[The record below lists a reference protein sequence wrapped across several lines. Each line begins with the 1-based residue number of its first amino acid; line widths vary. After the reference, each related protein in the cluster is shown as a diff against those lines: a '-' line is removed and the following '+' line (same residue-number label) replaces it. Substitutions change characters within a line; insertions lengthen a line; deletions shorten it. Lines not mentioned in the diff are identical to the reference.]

1 PPPPPMSTLSL
12 HDALPISAFWHRD
25 LMFNVFTWAFWLNE
39 KEEKASLAY
48 LDDFRQSLAP
58 LANGHAYQ
66 NYPNRGNRDYRWMYW
81 GENFTGLLAVKQKYD
96 SKGLFHYG
104 QCVSPVPSHAG
115 HDVRRPGAGHGP
127 DTSGPIKVLRAP
139 PPADPD

>member
-39 KEEKASLAY
+39 KEEKASLAF

-66 NYPNRGNRDYRWMYW
+66 NYPNRGNHDYRWMYW
-81 GENFTGLLAVKQKYD
+81 GDNLDRKSTRLN
-96 SKGLFHYG
+96 S
-104 QCVSPVPSHAG
+104 SHLGISYA
-115 HDVRRPGAGHGP
+115 
-127 DTSGPIKVLRAP
+127 
-139 PPADPD
+139 